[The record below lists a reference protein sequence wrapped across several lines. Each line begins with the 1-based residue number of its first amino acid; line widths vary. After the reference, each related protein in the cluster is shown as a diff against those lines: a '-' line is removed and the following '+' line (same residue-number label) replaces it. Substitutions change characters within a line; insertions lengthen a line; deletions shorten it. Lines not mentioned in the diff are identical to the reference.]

1 MISYVIIMVAT
12 FKIGYKYFYTYRLPL
27 GLSIEHFIFRKV
39 VTVKIDFCGIRK
51 FDVGN
56 AG

>member
-1 MISYVIIMVAT
+1 MVAT
-12 FKIGYKYFYTYRLPL
+12 FKIGYKYFYTYRFPL
-27 GLSIEHFIFRKV
+27 GLRIEHFIFRKI
-39 VTVKIDFCGIRK
+39 VTVKKDFCGIRK